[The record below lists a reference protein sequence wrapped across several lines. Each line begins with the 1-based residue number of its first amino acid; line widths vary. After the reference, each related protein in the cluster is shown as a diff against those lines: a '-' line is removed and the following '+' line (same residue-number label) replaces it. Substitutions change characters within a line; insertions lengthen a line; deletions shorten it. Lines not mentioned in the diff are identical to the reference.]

1 MSSRAKDQFW
11 EDIEVIVDGFQEEL
25 KTILKFTSYETPE
38 VQVLENLES
47 EFKFTLHN
55 IKRLKNKYEL

>member
-25 KTILKFTSYETPE
+25 KEILKIHK
-38 VQVLENLES
+38 L
-47 EFKFTLHN
+47 
-55 IKRLKNKYEL
+55 

>member
-25 KTILKFTSYETPE
+25 KTILKFTNYETPE
-38 VQVLENLES
+38 VQIVENLEH
-47 EFKFTLHN
+47 EFKFTLETL
-55 IKRLKNKYEL
+55 KKLKNKYEL